1 MHIVL
6 FLHFHYVAKHRGI
19 TEASRQMPWPVHR
32 DTLGDD
38 MQELERLYGRGPLFE
53 RRPFQLT
60 PAGSE
65 LASEISP
72 LVEKLE
78 RLAKEARLTNYPPL
92 RVGASSLIHTWYLPD
107 IVDALRKSIPG
118 FRLRMRSGAD
128 GTLHDLLRYGEADL
142 IVAPIESG
150 HGPDVCCRRLGTV
163 PLTLIVPKR
172 HPLREAKD
180 LWVRETIEESL
191 IVCDYAQAIRRN
203 FNAGLDRMGK
213 RWEPTLHADH
223 LGGITAWVAA
233 GNGIGLTL
241 DIPPCTRAPG
251 VRAVSLP
258 GFDPIELGAFYSSMP
273 TKLVA
278 LLVQVLTHRANALL
292 KEKRFGTSGSSS
304 STPQPPAQAAG
315 TTDRGGAS
323 LRLAK
328 IFRPPFAFERWI
340 GLRIR
345 IPLHRPKLVLHSNHL
360 RRKFVR
366 DRYNK
371 RSRTV

>member
-163 PLTLIVPKR
+163 PLTLIVPER

-203 FNAGLDRMGK
+203 FNAGLDRM
-213 RWEPTLHADH
+213 RAS
-223 LGGITAWVAA
+223 A
-233 GNGIGLTL
+233 GSR
-241 DIPPCTRAPG
+241 P
-251 VRAVSLP
+251 
-258 GFDPIELGAFYSSMP
+258 SMP
-273 TKLVA
+273 TISAASPPGSQQATASASRSISRRA
-278 LLVQVLTHRANALL
+278 LAPRGSAPCHCRDSIRSSSAHFIQACPPSSWRCWFKCLRTARTPCSRKSDSVR
-292 KEKRFGTSGSSS
+292 RGSSS
-304 STPQPPAQAAG
+304 STPAAARTSSG
-315 TTDRGGAS
+315 
-323 LRLAK
+323 
-328 IFRPPFAFERWI
+328 
-340 GLRIR
+340 
-345 IPLHRPKLVLHSNHL
+345 NH
-360 RRKFVR
+360 
-366 DRYNK
+366 
-371 RSRTV
+371 